1 MRRRYTEIQTLG
13 GVVVGVSFESRDRLF
28 QMSRQMQL
36 PFPVL
41 SDPEKDAY
49 RAFGLSSGKLRRI
62 FGPGTIRAYAKLLA
76 AGQMYH
82 FRRSDFLQLGGDF
95 VIDAAGFVRYEYRR
109 GAPHDRPLVDQI
121 IALLGEI

>member
-28 QMSRQMQL
+28 QMSRQMRL

-62 FGPGTIRAYAKLLA
+62 FGPGTIWAYAKLLA

-95 VIDAAGFVRYEYRR
+95 VIDAAGFVRYEYRS

>member
-1 MRRRYTEIQTLG
+1 MRQRYAEIQTLG
-13 GVVVGVSFESRDRLF
+13 GVVVGVSFEPRDRLF

-49 RAFGLSSGKLRRI
+49 RAYGLSSGKLSRI
-62 FGPGTIRAYAKLLA
+62 FGPGTIWAYAKLLA

-82 FRRSDFLQLGGDF
+82 FRRSDFLQLGGGF
-95 VIDAAGFVRYEYRR
+95 VIDAAGVVRREYRS
-109 GAPHDRPLVDQI
+109 GAPHDRPSVKQI
-121 IALLGEI
+121 VAMLGEI

>member
-1 MRRRYTEIQTLG
+1 MA
-13 GVVVGVSFESRDRLF
+13 GVSFEPRDRLF

-49 RAFGLSSGKLRRI
+49 RAYGLNSGRLSRI
-62 FGPGTIRAYAKLLA
+62 FGPGTIWAYAKLLA

-82 FRRSDFLQLGGDF
+82 FRKSDFLQLGGDF
-95 VIDAAGFVRYEYRR
+95 VIDAAGFVQYEYRS
-109 GAPHDRPLVDQI
+109 GAPHDRPSVDQI
-121 IALLGEI
+121 IAVLGEI

>member
-1 MRRRYTEIQTLG
+1 MRRRYTEIRTLG

-36 PFPVL
+36 PFPL
-41 SDPEKDAY
+41 LTDPERDIY
-49 RAFGLSSGKLRRI
+49 RAYGLNSGKLRRI
-62 FGPGTIRAYAKLLA
+62 FGPGTIWAYIKLLA

-95 VIDAAGFVRYEYRR
+95 VIDAAGVVRYQYRS
-109 GAPHDRPLVDQI
+109 GTPHDRPPVERLIDT
-121 IALLGEI
+121 LGKI